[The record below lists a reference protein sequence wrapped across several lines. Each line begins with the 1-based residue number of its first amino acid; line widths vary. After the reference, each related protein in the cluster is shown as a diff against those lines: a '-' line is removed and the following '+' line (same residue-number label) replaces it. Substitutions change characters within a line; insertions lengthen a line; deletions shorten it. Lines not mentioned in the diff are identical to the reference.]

1 MIKKILIANRG
12 EIACRVIKTAKKMGI
27 RTVAVYSE
35 ADEYS
40 KHVLEADESILIGP
54 APASESYLSIEK
66 IINAIKETNSD
77 AIHPGYGFLSEN
89 SKFVQKLSKEKIK
102 FIGPNIE
109 AIKIMGDKIQSKNLA
124 IKAKVNTIP
133 GFNDVIKDHSHASN
147 ISKDIGFPL
156 MIKASAGGGGKGM
169 RIVRNSKEVKDAF
182 QLASSEAKS
191 SFGDSR
197 VFIEKYIEK
206 PRHIEIQILADQFGN
221 VIHLGE
227 RECSIQRRHQKIIEE
242 APSSVVS
249 KKLRREMGEQAVA
262 LAKAVGYQSA
272 GTVEFIVDQKNNFY
286 FLEMN
291 TRLQVEHPVTEEITN
306 IDLVEQMIRIADEKK
321 LKIKQNDVKI
331 NGWAMEARIYS
342 EDPIRNFLQSVGR
355 VKKYIEPIDLKNV
368 RLDSGIINGSDV
380 SINYDPMLAKLV
392 VKGKN
397 RSQCIGTMIKA
408 LNSYYLR
415 GFNNNIKFLI
425 SIFKSENFSKG
436 DIHTGLLDQEYKDGY
451 NYPQPPNKLF
461 KKIFISVA
469 SYIGYK
475 YLKNESHNFFD
486 KKMSSYVLIL
496 DKKKYPVEIKEGK
509 KGLVKI
515 IYKNSSFKVKS
526 SWKINDS
533 LIDIQIN
540 KKKYLLQFDK
550 FKSYSSITYLDY
562 SFDFVFYDKNTAK
575 FEKYMIEEDVVD
587 LSKFLLAPM
596 PGKIVSIN
604 VKDGQKIKSGENL
617 LILEA
622 MKMENLITADKDT
635 KIKKINVKPNDAVEV
650 DQVLIEFDE

>member
-1 MIKKILIANRG
+1 
-12 EIACRVIKTAKKMGI
+12 
-27 RTVAVYSE
+27 
-35 ADEYS
+35 
-40 KHVLEADESILIGP
+40 
-54 APASESYLSIEK
+54 
-66 IINAIKETNSD
+66 
-77 AIHPGYGFLSEN
+77 
-89 SKFVQKLSKEKIK
+89 
-102 FIGPNIE
+102 
-109 AIKIMGDKIQSKNLA
+109 MGDKIQSKNLA

-342 EDPIRNFLQSVGR
+342 EDPIRNFLPSVGR

-515 IYKNSSFKVKS
+515 I
-526 SWKINDS
+526 
-533 LIDIQIN
+533 
-540 KKKYLLQFDK
+540 
-550 FKSYSSITYLDY
+550 
-562 SFDFVFYDKNTAK
+562 
-575 FEKYMIEEDVVD
+575 
-587 LSKFLLAPM
+587 
-596 PGKIVSIN
+596 
-604 VKDGQKIKSGENL
+604 
-617 LILEA
+617 
-622 MKMENLITADKDT
+622 
-635 KIKKINVKPNDAVEV
+635 
-650 DQVLIEFDE
+650 

>member
-1 MIKKILIANRG
+1 
-12 EIACRVIKTAKKMGI
+12 
-27 RTVAVYSE
+27 
-35 ADEYS
+35 
-40 KHVLEADESILIGP
+40 
-54 APASESYLSIEK
+54 
-66 IINAIKETNSD
+66 
-77 AIHPGYGFLSEN
+77 
-89 SKFVQKLSKEKIK
+89 
-102 FIGPNIE
+102 
-109 AIKIMGDKIQSKNLA
+109 
-124 IKAKVNTIP
+124 
-133 GFNDVIKDHSHASN
+133 
-147 ISKDIGFPL
+147 
-156 MIKASAGGGGKGM
+156 
-169 RIVRNSKEVKDAF
+169 
-182 QLASSEAKS
+182 
-191 SFGDSR
+191 
-197 VFIEKYIEK
+197 
-206 PRHIEIQILADQFGN
+206 
-221 VIHLGE
+221 
-227 RECSIQRRHQKIIEE
+227 
-242 APSSVVS
+242 
-249 KKLRREMGEQAVA
+249 MGEQAVA

-342 EDPIRNFLQSVGR
+342 EDPIRNFLPSVGR

-397 RSQCIGTMIKA
+397 RSQCISTMIKA

>member
-342 EDPIRNFLQSVGR
+342 EDPIRNFLPSVGR

-397 RSQCIGTMIKA
+397 RNQCIGTMIKA

-550 FKSYSSITYLDY
+550 FKSHSSITYLDY

-575 FEKYMIEEDVVD
+575 FDKYMIEEDVVD

>member
-12 EIACRVIKTAKKMGI
+12 EIPCRVIKTAKKMGI

-342 EDPIRNFLQSVGR
+342 EDPIRNFLPSVGR

-486 KKMSSYVLIL
+486 KKMSSYVLVL

>member
-1 MIKKILIANRG
+1 
-12 EIACRVIKTAKKMGI
+12 
-27 RTVAVYSE
+27 
-35 ADEYS
+35 
-40 KHVLEADESILIGP
+40 
-54 APASESYLSIEK
+54 
-66 IINAIKETNSD
+66 
-77 AIHPGYGFLSEN
+77 
-89 SKFVQKLSKEKIK
+89 
-102 FIGPNIE
+102 
-109 AIKIMGDKIQSKNLA
+109 
-124 IKAKVNTIP
+124 
-133 GFNDVIKDHSHASN
+133 
-147 ISKDIGFPL
+147 
-156 MIKASAGGGGKGM
+156 
-169 RIVRNSKEVKDAF
+169 
-182 QLASSEAKS
+182 
-191 SFGDSR
+191 
-197 VFIEKYIEK
+197 
-206 PRHIEIQILADQFGN
+206 
-221 VIHLGE
+221 
-227 RECSIQRRHQKIIEE
+227 
-242 APSSVVS
+242 
-249 KKLRREMGEQAVA
+249 
-262 LAKAVGYQSA
+262 
-272 GTVEFIVDQKNNFY
+272 
-286 FLEMN
+286 
-291 TRLQVEHPVTEEITN
+291 
-306 IDLVEQMIRIADEKK
+306 MIRIADEKK

-342 EDPIRNFLQSVGR
+342 EDPIRNFLPSVGR

-397 RSQCIGTMIKA
+397 RNQCIGTMIKA

>member
-27 RTVAVYSE
+27 KTVAVYSE

-54 APASESYLSIEK
+54 PPASESYLSIKK
-66 IINAIKETNSD
+66 IIDATKKTNSD

-89 SKFVQKLSKEKIK
+89 SNFVQKLSKTKIK

-124 IKAKVNTIP
+124 IKARVNTIP
-133 GFNDVIKDHSHASN
+133 GFNEVIKDDAHALSVAE
-147 ISKDIGFPL
+147 DVGFPL

-169 RIVRNSKEVKDAF
+169 RIVKNKKEIKDAF
-182 QLASSEAKS
+182 QLASSEAKT
-191 SFGDSR
+191 SFGDAR

-206 PRHIEIQILADQFGN
+206 PRHIEIQVLADQFGN

-242 APSSVVS
+242 APSSVIS
-249 KKLRREMGEQAVA
+249 IKLRNEMGEQAKA
-262 LAKAVGYQSA
+262 LAKEVSYQSV

-291 TRLQVEHPVTEEITN
+291 TRLQVEHPVTEEITG
-306 IDLVEQMIRIADEKK
+306 IDLVEQMIKIADGKE
-321 LKIKQNDVKI
+321 LKIRQEDVKI
-331 NGWAMEARIYS
+331 NGWSMEARIYA
-342 EDPIRNFLQSVGR
+342 EDPIRNFLPSVGR
-355 VKKYIEPIDLKNV
+355 VKKYMEPKSEKNV
-368 RLDSGIINGSDV
+368 RLDSGIIDGSDV
-380 SINYDPMLAKLV
+380 SINYDPMLAKLI
-392 VKGKN
+392 VKEKN
-397 RSQCIGTMIKA
+397 RKQCINTIIKA

-425 SIFKSENFSKG
+425 SIFKSEKFCKG
-436 DIHTGLLDQEYKDGY
+436 DIHTELLDEEYKDGY
-451 NYPQPPNKLF
+451 NYSNPSNKLL
-461 KKIFISVA
+461 KKIFIPVA
-469 SYIGYK
+469 SYIGYMS
-475 YLKNESHNFFD
+475 LKKENHNIVD
-486 KKMSSYVLIL
+486 EKENSYVLTL
-496 DKKKYPVEIKEGK
+496 NKKKYSIQIKEGEK
-509 KGLVKI
+509 NSIKI
-515 IYKNSSFKVKS
+515 IYKNASFKIKS
-526 SWKINDS
+526 FWKVNEN
-533 LIDIQIN
+533 LIEVLIN

-550 FKSYSSITYLDY
+550 FKNHFSITYLDY
-562 SFDFVFYDKNTAK
+562 SVDFSFFDKNTSK
-575 FEKYMIEEDVVD
+575 FEKYMLEEEVED
-587 LSKFLLAPM
+587 LSKYLLAPM

-622 MKMENLITADKDT
+622 MKMENLITATKDA
-635 KIKKINVKPNDAVEV
+635 KIKKINVKSNDTVEA
-650 DQVLIEFDE
+650 DQILIEFDE

>member
-12 EIACRVIKTAKKMGI
+12 EIAFRVIKTAKKMGI

-66 IINAIKETNSD
+66 IINAIKETNSY

-342 EDPIRNFLQSVGR
+342 EDPIRNFLPSVGR

>member
-12 EIACRVIKTAKKMGI
+12 EIACRVIKTAKKLGI
-27 RTVAVYSE
+27 QTVAVYSE

-40 KHVLEADESILIGP
+40 KHVLEADESFFIGP
-54 APASESYLSIEK
+54 SAATESYLSIQK
-66 IINAIKETNSD
+66 IINAAKETQAD

-89 SKFVQKLSKEKIK
+89 SRFVQRLSREKIK
-102 FIGPNIE
+102 FIGPNLK

-133 GFNDVIKDHSHASN
+133 GFNDVIKDYKHATSIAN
-147 ISKDIGFPL
+147 DVGYPL

-169 RIVRNSKEVKDAF
+169 RIVRNKNEVKDAF

-191 SFGDSR
+191 SFGDDR

-206 PRHIEIQILADQFGN
+206 PRHIEIQVLADKFGN

-249 KKLRREMGEQAVA
+249 KKLRNEMGEQAKA
-262 LAKAVGYQSA
+262 LAIEVGYESA

-291 TRLQVEHPVTEEITN
+291 TRLQVEHPVTEEITG
-306 IDLVEQMIRIADEKK
+306 IDLVEQMIRVADEKK
-321 LKIKQNDVKI
+321 LKFRQEDIKI

-342 EDPIRNFLQSVGR
+342 EDPIRSFLPSVGR
-355 VKKYIEPIDLKNV
+355 VKKYIEPKADKNI
-368 RLDSGIINGSDV
+368 RLDSGIIDGSEV

-397 RSQCIGTMIKA
+397 RDQCIKKIINA
-408 LNSYYLR
+408 LNSLYLR

-425 SIFKSENFSKG
+425 SIFNSKNFSSG
-436 DIHTGLLDQEYKDGY
+436 DIHTGLLDQEYSEGY
-451 NYPQPPNKLF
+451 NYPKPSNKLI
-461 KKIFISVA
+461 KRIFIPVA
-469 SYIGYK
+469 AYIGYK
-475 YLKNESHNFFD
+475 YLKNDNHNSF
-486 KKMSSYVLIL
+486 KVKNESYVLNL
-496 DKKKYPVEIKEGK
+496 NNKKYQIKIKEGK
-509 KGLVKI
+509 KNLIKL
-515 IYKNSSFKVKS
+515 IYKNSLIRLKS
-526 SWKINDS
+526 SWNINEP
-533 LIDIQIN
+533 IINIEIN

-550 FKSYSSITYLDY
+550 FRNHLTVTYLDT
-562 SFDFVFYDKNTAK
+562 FVDFVFYDKETAK
-575 FEKYMIEEDVVD
+575 FDKYMIEEEATD

-604 VKDGQKIKSGENL
+604 IKDGQKVKSGENL
-617 LILEA
+617 LVLEA
-622 MKMENLITADKDT
+622 MKMENLITSTKDT
-635 KIKKINVKPNDAVEV
+635 KIKKINVKLNDAVEV
-650 DQVLIEFDE
+650 DQILIEFDE

>member
-291 TRLQVEHPVTEEITN
+291 TRLQVEHTVTEEITN

-342 EDPIRNFLQSVGR
+342 EDPIRNFLPSVGR

>member
-89 SKFVQKLSKEKIK
+89 SKFVQKLLKEKIK

-342 EDPIRNFLQSVGR
+342 EDPIRNFLPSVGR

-575 FEKYMIEEDVVD
+575 FEKYMIEEDAAD

>member
-12 EIACRVIKTAKKMGI
+12 EIACRVIKTAKKLGI
-27 RTVAVYSE
+27 QTVAVYSE

-40 KHVLEADESILIGP
+40 KHVLEADESFFIGP
-54 APASESYLSIEK
+54 SAATESYLSIQK
-66 IINAIKETNSD
+66 IINAAKETQAD

-89 SKFVQKLSKEKIK
+89 SRFVQRLSREKIK
-102 FIGPNIE
+102 FIGPNLK

-133 GFNDVIKDHSHASN
+133 GFNDVIKDYKHATSIAN
-147 ISKDIGFPL
+147 DVGYPL

-169 RIVRNSKEVKDAF
+169 RIVRNKNEVKDAF

-191 SFGDSR
+191 SFGDDR

-206 PRHIEIQILADQFGN
+206 PRHIEIQVLADKFGN

-249 KKLRREMGEQAVA
+249 KKLRNEMGEQAKA
-262 LAKAVGYQSA
+262 LAIEVGYESA

-291 TRLQVEHPVTEEITN
+291 TRLQVEHPVTEEITG
-306 IDLVEQMIRIADEKK
+306 IDLVEQMIRVADEKK
-321 LKIKQNDVKI
+321 LKFRQEDIKI

-342 EDPIRNFLQSVGR
+342 EDPIRSFLPSVGR
-355 VKKYIEPIDLKNV
+355 VKKYIEPKADKNI
-368 RLDSGIINGSDV
+368 RLDSGIIDGSEV

-397 RSQCIGTMIKA
+397 RDQCIKKIINA
-408 LNSYYLR
+408 LNSLYLR

-425 SIFKSENFSKG
+425 SIFNSKNFSSG
-436 DIHTGLLDQEYKDGY
+436 DIHTGLLDQEYSEGY
-451 NYPQPPNKLF
+451 NYPKPSNKLI
-461 KKIFISVA
+461 KRIFIPVA
-469 SYIGYK
+469 AYIGYK
-475 YLKNESHNFFD
+475 YLKNDNHNSF
-486 KKMSSYVLIL
+486 KVKNESYVLNL
-496 DKKKYPVEIKEGK
+496 NNKKYQIKIKEGK
-509 KGLVKI
+509 KNLIKL
-515 IYKNSSFKVKS
+515 IYKNSLIRLKS
-526 SWKINDS
+526 SWNINEP
-533 LIDIQIN
+533 IINIEIN

-550 FKSYSSITYLDY
+550 FRNYLTVTYLDT
-562 SFDFVFYDKNTAK
+562 FVDFVFYDKETAK
-575 FEKYMIEEDVVD
+575 FDKYMIEEEATD

-604 VKDGQKIKSGENL
+604 IKDGQKVKSGENL
-617 LILEA
+617 LVLEA
-622 MKMENLITADKDT
+622 MKMENLITSTKDT
-635 KIKKINVKPNDAVEV
+635 KIKKINVKLNDAVEV
-650 DQVLIEFDE
+650 DQILIEFDE

>member
-27 RTVAVYSE
+27 KTVAVYSE

-54 APASESYLSIEK
+54 PPSSESYLSIKK
-66 IINAIKETNSD
+66 IIDATKKTNSD

-89 SKFVQKLSKEKIK
+89 SNFVQKLSKTKIK

-124 IKAKVNTIP
+124 IKARVNTIP
-133 GFNDVIKDHSHASN
+133 GFNEVIKDDAHALS
-147 ISKDIGFPL
+147 IAEDVGFPL

-169 RIVRNSKEVKDAF
+169 RIVKNKKEIKDAF
-182 QLASSEAKS
+182 QLASSEAKT
-191 SFGDSR
+191 SFGDAR

-206 PRHIEIQILADQFGN
+206 PRHIEIQVLADQFGN

-242 APSSVVS
+242 APSSVIS
-249 KKLRREMGEQAVA
+249 IKLRNEMGEQAKA
-262 LAKAVGYQSA
+262 LAKEVSYQSV

-291 TRLQVEHPVTEEITN
+291 TRLQVEHPVTEEITG
-306 IDLVEQMIRIADEKK
+306 IDLVEQMIKIADGKE
-321 LKIKQNDVKI
+321 LKIRQEDVKI
-331 NGWAMEARIYS
+331 NGWSMEARIYA
-342 EDPIRNFLQSVGR
+342 EDPIRNFLPSVGR
-355 VKKYIEPIDLKNV
+355 VKKYMEPKSEKNV
-368 RLDSGIINGSDV
+368 RLDSGIIDGSDV
-380 SINYDPMLAKLV
+380 SINYDPMLAKLI
-392 VKGKN
+392 VKEKN
-397 RSQCIGTMIKA
+397 RKQCINTIIKA

-425 SIFKSENFSKG
+425 SIFKSEKFCKG
-436 DIHTGLLDQEYKDGY
+436 DIHTELLDEEYKDGY
-451 NYPQPPNKLF
+451 NYSNPSNKLL
-461 KKIFISVA
+461 KKIFIPVA
-469 SYIGYK
+469 SYIGYMS
-475 YLKNESHNFFD
+475 LKKENYNIIDE
-486 KKMSSYVLIL
+486 KKNSYVLTL
-496 DKKKYPVEIKEGK
+496 NKKKYSIQIEEGK
-509 KGLVKI
+509 KNFIKI
-515 IYKNSSFKVKS
+515 IYKNASFKIKS
-526 SWKINDS
+526 FWKVNEN
-533 LIDIQIN
+533 LIEVLIN

-550 FKSYSSITYLDY
+550 FKNHFSITYLDY
-562 SFDFVFYDKNTAK
+562 SVDFSFFDKNTSK
-575 FEKYMIEEDVVD
+575 FEKYMLEEEVED
-587 LSKFLLAPM
+587 LSKYLLAPM

-622 MKMENLITADKDT
+622 MKMENLITATKDA
-635 KIKKINVKPNDAVEV
+635 KIKKINVKSNDTVEA
-650 DQVLIEFDE
+650 DQILIEFDE

>member
-12 EIACRVIKTAKKMGI
+12 EIACRVIKTAKKLGI
-27 RTVAVYSE
+27 QTVAVYSE

-40 KHVLEADESILIGP
+40 KHVLEADESFFIGP
-54 APASESYLSIEK
+54 SAATESYLSIQK
-66 IINAIKETNSD
+66 IINAAKETQAD

-89 SKFVQKLSKEKIK
+89 SRFVHRLSREKIK
-102 FIGPNIE
+102 FIGPNLK

-133 GFNDVIKDHSHASN
+133 GFNDVIKDYKHATSIAN
-147 ISKDIGFPL
+147 DVGYPL

-169 RIVRNSKEVKDAF
+169 RIVRNKNEVKDAF

-191 SFGDSR
+191 SFGDDR

-206 PRHIEIQILADQFGN
+206 PRHIEIQVLADKFGN

-249 KKLRREMGEQAVA
+249 KKLRNEMGEQAKA
-262 LAKAVGYQSA
+262 LAIEVGYESA

-291 TRLQVEHPVTEEITN
+291 TRLQVEHPVTEEITG
-306 IDLVEQMIRIADEKK
+306 IDLVEQMIRVADEKK
-321 LKIKQNDVKI
+321 LKFRQEDIKI

-342 EDPIRNFLQSVGR
+342 EDPIRSFLPSVGR
-355 VKKYIEPIDLKNV
+355 VKKYIEPKADKNI
-368 RLDSGIINGSDV
+368 RLDSGIIDGSEV

-397 RSQCIGTMIKA
+397 RDQCIKKIINA
-408 LNSYYLR
+408 LNSFYLR

-425 SIFKSENFSKG
+425 SIFNSKNFSSG
-436 DIHTGLLDQEYKDGY
+436 DIHTGLLDQEYSEGY
-451 NYPQPPNKLF
+451 NYPKPSNKLI
-461 KKIFISVA
+461 KRIFIPVA
-469 SYIGYK
+469 AYIGYK
-475 YLKNESHNFFD
+475 YLKNDNHNSF
-486 KKMSSYVLIL
+486 KVKNESYVLNL
-496 DKKKYPVEIKEGK
+496 NNKKYQIKIKEGK
-509 KGLVKI
+509 KNLIKL
-515 IYKNSSFKVKS
+515 IYKNSLIRLKS
-526 SWKINDS
+526 SWNINEP
-533 LIDIQIN
+533 IINIEIN

-550 FKSYSSITYLDY
+550 FRNYLTVTYLDT
-562 SFDFVFYDKNTAK
+562 FVDFVFYDKETAK
-575 FEKYMIEEDVVD
+575 FDKYMIEEEATD

-604 VKDGQKIKSGENL
+604 IKDGQKVKSGENL
-617 LILEA
+617 LVLEA
-622 MKMENLITADKDT
+622 MKMENLITSTKDT
-635 KIKKINVKPNDAVEV
+635 KIKKINVKLNDAVEV
-650 DQVLIEFDE
+650 DQILIEFDE

>member
-27 RTVAVYSE
+27 KTVAVYSE

-54 APASESYLSIEK
+54 SPASESYLSIKK
-66 IINAIKETNSD
+66 IIDATKKTNSD

-89 SKFVQKLSKEKIK
+89 SNFVQKLSKTKIK

-124 IKAKVNTIP
+124 IKARVNTIP
-133 GFNDVIKDHSHASN
+133 GFNEVIKDDAHALS
-147 ISKDIGFPL
+147 IAEDVGFPL

-169 RIVRNSKEVKDAF
+169 RIVKNKKEIKDAF
-182 QLASSEAKS
+182 QLASSEAKT
-191 SFGDSR
+191 SFGDAR

-206 PRHIEIQILADQFGN
+206 PRHIEIQVLADQFGN

-242 APSSVVS
+242 APSSVIS
-249 KKLRREMGEQAVA
+249 IKLRNEMGEQAKA
-262 LAKAVGYQSA
+262 LAKEVSYQSV

-291 TRLQVEHPVTEEITN
+291 TRLQVEHPVTEEITG
-306 IDLVEQMIRIADEKK
+306 IDLVEQMIKIADGKE
-321 LKIKQNDVKI
+321 LKIRQEDVKI
-331 NGWAMEARIYS
+331 NGWSMEARIYA
-342 EDPIRNFLQSVGR
+342 EDPIRNFLPSVGR
-355 VKKYIEPIDLKNV
+355 VKKYIEPKSEKNV
-368 RLDSGIINGSDV
+368 RLDSGIIDGSDV
-380 SINYDPMLAKLV
+380 SINYDPMLAKLI
-392 VKGKN
+392 VKEKN
-397 RSQCIGTMIKA
+397 RKQCINTIIKA

-425 SIFKSENFSKG
+425 SIFKSEKFCKG
-436 DIHTGLLDQEYKDGY
+436 DIHTELLDEEYKDGY
-451 NYPQPPNKLF
+451 NYSNPSNKLL
-461 KKIFISVA
+461 KKIFIPVA
-469 SYIGYK
+469 SYIGYMS
-475 YLKNESHNFFD
+475 LKKENHNIVD
-486 KKMSSYVLIL
+486 EKENSYVLTL
-496 DKKKYPVEIKEGK
+496 NKKKYSIQIKEGEK
-509 KGLVKI
+509 NSIKI
-515 IYKNSSFKVKS
+515 IYKNASFKIKS
-526 SWKINDS
+526 FWKVNEN
-533 LIDIQIN
+533 LIEVLIN

-550 FKSYSSITYLDY
+550 FKNHFSITYLDY
-562 SFDFVFYDKNTAK
+562 SVDFSFFDKNTSK
-575 FEKYMIEEDVVD
+575 FEKYMLEEEVED
-587 LSKFLLAPM
+587 LSKYLLAPM

-622 MKMENLITADKDT
+622 MKMENLITATKDA
-635 KIKKINVKPNDAVEV
+635 KIKKINVKSNDTVEA
-650 DQVLIEFDE
+650 DQILIEFDE

>member
-89 SKFVQKLSKEKIK
+89 SKFVQKLLKEKIK

-342 EDPIRNFLQSVGR
+342 EDPIRNFLPSVGR

-526 SWKINDS
+526 SWRINDS